1 MKGRM
6 KGRRICLG
14 VTGCIAATKA
24 AQFASSLVQAE
35 AEVTVVMT
43 EAATRFV
50 GPLTFEALT
59 RRPVHLDMWRHS
71 DQFNPKHVALADW
84 AEVILVAP
92 ATADILGKVASGI
105 ADDLLSTVIMSADVP
120 VIFAPAMNS
129 RMWTN
134 PIVTAN
140 VERLREFGYRFV
152 EPEEGYLACGTS
164 GVGRLADP
172 KQILSALAELLAQ
185 NPPEAG

>member
-1 MKGRM
+1 M
-6 KGRRICLG
+6 KGRRVCLG
-14 VTGCIAATKA
+14 VTGCIAAYKA
-24 AQFASSLVQAE
+24 AQLASSLVQAE

-59 RRPVHLDMWRHS
+59 HRPVHVDMWHDS
-71 DQFNPKHVALADW
+71 DEFNPKHIALADW

-92 ATADILGKVASGI
+92 ATADILGKVVSGI

-120 VIFAPAMNS
+120 VMFAPAMNS

-134 PIVTAN
+134 PVVASN
-140 VERLREFGYRFV
+140 VKRLRELGYRFV

-172 KQILSALAELLAQ
+172 EHILSALTELLRQ
-185 NPPEAG
+185 NPPEAR